1 MIARGTP
8 QTFEDRLEQCRSR
21 VASRIES
28 ALESDDGI
36 PPSLVEAIEYSVLGP
51 GKRIRPLLTYATG
64 ELFDLE
70 LEPLDAIAAAVEL
83 VHAYSL
89 VHDDLPAMDDDDL
102 RRGQPTTHR
111 AFGEA
116 IAILAG
122 DGLQALAFEI
132 LCCDERL
139 AAAPDT
145 QIKIITWLARAAG
158 PTGMVGG
165 QTLDLDAE
173 GKQLDETAL
182 ENIHRRKTGEL
193 IRASVMMAVE
203 LARPAEKVAGQLDQL
218 GTDIGLLFQ
227 IRDDLLEVEHDTNT
241 LGKNSTS
248 DQRNEK
254 STYPSV
260 LGVDATRA
268 RAESL
273 YERIAITLDTIPG
286 DSSGLRWVVG
296 YIYGRSN

>member
-8 QTFEDRLEQCRSR
+8 QTFQDRLEHYRDR
-21 VASRIES
+21 VAGKIQS

-36 PPSLVEAIEYSVLGP
+36 PPNLVDAIDYSVLGP
-51 GKRIRPLLTYATG
+51 GKRIRPLLAYATG
-64 ELFDLE
+64 ELLDLDP
-70 LEPLDAIAAAVEL
+70 EPLDAIAAAVEL

-102 RRGQPTTHR
+102 RRGRPTTHR

-139 AAAPDT
+139 ATAPDG
-145 QIKIITWLARAAG
+145 QIKIISWLARAAG
-158 PTGMVGG
+158 PAGMVGG
-165 QTLDLDAE
+165 QMLDLEAE
-173 GKQLDETAL
+173 GKQLDEPTL

-193 IRASVMMAVE
+193 IRASIMMPFE
-203 LARPAEKVAGQLDQL
+203 LARPSELPADDLDRL
-218 GTDIGLLFQ
+218 ATDIGLLFQ
-227 IRDDLLEVEHDTNT
+227 IRDDLLEVEHDTAT
-241 LGKNSTS
+241 LGKSSTS
-248 DQRNEK
+248 DQKNEK

-260 LGVDATRA
+260 LGVDGARQRAFALYTRINA
-268 RAESL
+268 
-273 YERIAITLDTIPG
+273 TLDSLPG
-286 DSSGLRWVVG
+286 DVSGLRWVVD
-296 YIYGRSN
+296 YIYGRSH